1 MSSTSRGADVPD
13 GTEGELLA
21 RGYNV
26 MVGYFEDDAATA
38 ETIDPAGWLKTGDI
52 VVRSQG
58 GYIRV
63 TDRKKDMFIVGGF
76 NVYPAEVEQALLQYP
91 GISQVAVVGVPDAR
105 MGEVGVAFVKCVQGQ
120 SVDPAELLAWTR
132 TAPGEFQSSSARRDR
147 RGVSYECERQDLEV
161 QASGNART
169 GEHYN
174 ELTARYSHVVCVPIK
189 GGPVGGRLQGKVAL
203 VTGAARGQGEAEAR
217 LFVREGASVVVAD
230 VLDAEGE
237 AVAKDLGAAACYV
250 HLDVT
255 SESDWE
261 AAVAAAVAKFANLDV
276 LVNNAGIVAMAMLAD
291 TTLADYRRV
300 IDVNQIGVFL
310 GMRSVIA
317 AMTAA
322 GGGSIVNISSI
333 DGLAGMAGMTSYVAS
348 KFAVRGMTKTAAL
361 ELGPRGIRVN
371 SVHPGLIETPMLHT
385 GAADIDAGLAQVAKR
400 FPVGRIGTADEV
412 AHVSLFLA
420 SDESSYCTGTEFV
433 VDGGL
438 MAGVPVPT

>member
-1 MSSTSRGADVPD
+1 M
-13 GTEGELLA
+13 
-21 RGYNV
+21 
-26 MVGYFEDDAATA
+26 
-38 ETIDPAGWLKTGDI
+38 
-52 VVRSQG
+52 
-58 GYIRV
+58 
-63 TDRKKDMFIVGGF
+63 
-76 NVYPAEVEQALLQYP
+76 
-91 GISQVAVVGVPDAR
+91 
-105 MGEVGVAFVKCVQGQ
+105 
-120 SVDPAELLAWTR
+120 
-132 TAPGEFQSSSARRDR
+132 
-147 RGVSYECERQDLEV
+147 
-161 QASGNART
+161 
-169 GEHYN
+169 
-174 ELTARYSHVVCVPIK
+174 
-189 GGPVGGRLQGKVAL
+189 GGRLQGKVAL

-237 AVAKDLGAAACYV
+237 AVAKDLGAAACFV

-261 AAVAAAVAKFANLDV
+261 AAVAAAVAQFAKLDV

-333 DGLAGMAGMTSYVAS
+333 DGMAGMAGMTSYVAS

-385 GAADIDAGLAQVAKR
+385 GSADIDAGLAQVAKR
-400 FPVGRIGTADEV
+400 FPAGRIGTAEEV
-412 AHVSLFLA
+412 AQVSLFLA
-420 SDESSYCTGTEFV
+420 SDESSYCTGAEFV

>member
-1 MSSTSRGADVPD
+1 M
-13 GTEGELLA
+13 
-21 RGYNV
+21 
-26 MVGYFEDDAATA
+26 
-38 ETIDPAGWLKTGDI
+38 
-52 VVRSQG
+52 
-58 GYIRV
+58 
-63 TDRKKDMFIVGGF
+63 
-76 NVYPAEVEQALLQYP
+76 
-91 GISQVAVVGVPDAR
+91 
-105 MGEVGVAFVKCVQGQ
+105 
-120 SVDPAELLAWTR
+120 
-132 TAPGEFQSSSARRDR
+132 
-147 RGVSYECERQDLEV
+147 
-161 QASGNART
+161 
-169 GEHYN
+169 
-174 ELTARYSHVVCVPIK
+174 
-189 GGPVGGRLQGKVAL
+189 GGRLQGRVAL

-237 AVAKDLGAAACYV
+237 AVAKELGTAASYV

-255 SESDWE
+255 NESDWE
-261 AAVAAAVAKFANLDV
+261 AAVAAAVAKFAKLDV

-310 GMRSVIA
+310 GMRSVIS

-333 DGLAGMAGMTSYVAS
+333 DGMAGMAGMTSYVAS

-385 GAADIDAGLAQVAKR
+385 GAAEIDAGLAQVAKR
-400 FPVGRIGTADEV
+400 FPAGRIGTAEEV
-412 AHVSLFLA
+412 AQVSLFLA